1 MAGVVIVSYPGRV
14 REAVSLDVFLR
25 MTGSSRER
33 VEALRD
39 CGLLDPDRD
48 ELFDDM
54 DVLRLND
61 LMPYLER
68 GYAID
73 QLAADIRDGTLEVLL
88 GDLLFD
94 RGETYSVEAAAEELD
109 FDLGQL
115 RALLAALGL
124 SDARLGKVDLELI
137 GGMKLA
143 LSSGLPF
150 EGILETA
157 RVLGDSLRR
166 IADAEVRLVH
176 VHVHERLIASGVPER
191 EINDQIFT
199 MQGSLAPLLNP
210 TLVRLHDVHMLNAAI
225 EDALLHIEE
234 PATPGAAPG
243 SVEVTIVFVDLASFT
258 MLTETQGDQAAVQ
271 VLARVEDLM
280 RPLVL
285 RYFGRVVKQ
294 IGDGFML
301 AFRDASDAV
310 NATVALRDAL
320 AEPDIP
326 AMRAGINTGIAIF
339 RSSDYIGST
348 VNVASRVSNAA
359 MAGQILLT
367 ATTAERLDDGGIAVE
382 EVGVRL
388 LRGVDEPL
396 ALYRPVAADTRR
408 DPVCGIAVV
417 ANSGVRFQDD
427 AAHEWAFCSHTC
439 LQEFLSSPDRYR
451 TTR

>member
-1 MAGVVIVSYPGRV
+1 V
-14 REAVSLDVFLR
+14 REAVSLDVFLH

-33 VEALRD
+33 VEALRE
-39 CGLLDPDRD
+39 CGLLDLDGD
-48 ELFDDM
+48 ALFDDI
-54 DVLRLND
+54 DVLRLDD
-61 LMPYLER
+61 LLPYLER
-68 GYAID
+68 GYPVD
-73 QLAADIRDGTLEVLL
+73 KLAADIRDGSLEVPL

-94 RGETYSVEAAAEELD
+94 RGETYSVETAAEQLD
-109 FDLGQL
+109 FDVGQL

-124 SDARLGKVDLELI
+124 SVTRLGTGDLELI
-137 GGMKLA
+137 DGMKLA

-176 VHVHERLIASGVPER
+176 VHMHERLIASGVPER
-191 EINDQIFT
+191 EVNDQIFNIT
-199 MQGSLAPLLNP
+199 GSLAPLLNP
-210 TLVRLHDVHMLNAAI
+210 MLVRLHDVHMLNAAI
-225 EDALLHIEE
+225 EDALLHTEE

-258 MLTETQGDQAAVQ
+258 TLTETQGDQAAVR

-285 RYFGRVVKQ
+285 RHSGRVVKQ

-310 NATVALRDAL
+310 NATVELRDAL

-326 AMRAGINTGIAIF
+326 EMRAGINTGIAVF

-348 VNVASRVSNAA
+348 VNIASRVAGAA

-367 ATTAERLDDGGIAVE
+367 ATTAERLHDDGIDVE

-408 DPVCGIAVV
+408 DPVCGDTVV
-417 ANSGVRFQDD
+417 ANRGVLYRDDSG
-427 AAHEWAFCSHTC
+427 HEWAFCSQAC
-439 LQEFLSSPDRYR
+439 LREFLANLNTDS
-451 TTR
+451 TTSGTRP